1 MGKTERLFGV
11 MDALRRHRRPVTAAQ
26 LAEEQEVSVRTLYRD
41 VQTLISLGAPIDGE
55 AGIGYMLR
63 PGFFLPPLMFD
74 REELEAL
81 VLGIQWVKAQPDD
94 KLAQA
99 AKNALGKIAAASPSD
114 LQELVEDTGLMP
126 VLRGKRKPL
135 PALEL
140 IRQAMRLEKALR
152 MQYDDEAG
160 RASERH
166 IWPVQLAYFEGK
178 QIVAAWC
185 CMREAFRHFRTDRIT
200 DLSLTESRFGK
211 ARKSLVREWKIQQ
224 AREYPDCQSASDSQ
238 AADTDC
244 Q

>member
-11 MDALRRHRRPVTAAQ
+11 MDALRRHRRPITAAD
-26 LAEEQEVSVRTLYRD
+26 LAAEQGVSVRTLYRD
-41 VQTLISLGAPIDGE
+41 VQALISLGAPIDGE

-63 PGFFLPPLMFD
+63 PGFFLPPLMFG

-81 VLGIQWVKAQPDD
+81 VLGIQWVGAQPDD
-94 KLAQA
+94 KLAEA
-99 AKNALGKIAAASPSD
+99 AKNALGKIAAASPPD
-114 LQELVEDTGLMP
+114 LRELIDDTGLMP
-126 VLRGKRKPL
+126 VLTRKRKPL
-135 PALEL
+135 PALAL
-140 IRQAMRLEKALR
+140 IRQSMRLEKALM

-200 DLSLTESRFGK
+200 GLILTESRFGK
-211 ARKSLVREWKIQQ
+211 ARKTLVREWRTEQ
-224 AREYPDCQSASDSQ
+224 AREYANCQSSPEGKS
-238 AADTDC
+238 ADTDC